1 MTDCMSDRYLVTQED
16 SLNRIRNY
24 LSAIMPGDPDEFS
37 MYERAFD
44 VIFPKLAVVF
54 TKAREEDEFY
64 NDEDDTVVKAL
75 VFKPVNMHVL
85 LTAGITS
92 STRETTFL
100 GARVSPIVPVV
111 QDPDDDDGDWSEER
125 LTEVNVQL
133 HTHIRHTD
141 KAFVFPADTDLGHVR
156 NRGSD
161 YRLRLHIAHE
171 FTSHPDVL
179 PRQLKP
185 VKETVE
191 ALLSIIP
198 VRKQTMRRELA
209 QIEFSCNE
217 HEFKLLCETVSVTLV
232 FRDTNSPIPCADRSL
247 LKRPRWNSAF
257 PG

>member
-1 MTDCMSDRYLVTQED
+1 MPDRYLVTQED

-64 NDEDDTVVKAL
+64 NDEDDTVVKAR

-111 QDPDDDDGDWSEER
+111 QDPEDDDGDWSEER
-125 LTEVNVQL
+125 LIEVNVQL

-141 KAFVFPADTDLGHVR
+141 KAFVFPADTDLYHVR
-156 NRGSD
+156 GRGSD

-171 FTSHPDVL
+171 FMSHPEVL

-191 ALLSIIP
+191 ALFSIIP
-198 VRKQTMRRELA
+198 VRKQGAERELA
-209 QIEFSCNE
+209 QVEISCNE
-217 HEFKLLCETVSVTLV
+217 HEFKLLCDTVSEALILSGA
-232 FRDTNSPIPCADRSL
+232 NSPHSLRRSFL
-247 LKRPRWNSAF
+247 V
-257 PG
+257 